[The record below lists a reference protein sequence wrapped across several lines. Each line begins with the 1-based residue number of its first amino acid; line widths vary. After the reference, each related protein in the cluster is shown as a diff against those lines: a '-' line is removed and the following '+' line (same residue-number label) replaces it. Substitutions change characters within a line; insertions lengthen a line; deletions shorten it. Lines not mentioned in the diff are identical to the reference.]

1 MYKNKIKIPSEK
13 SFGLVF
19 FAVFLII
26 GYYFYDKNK
35 LISIS
40 SYFIS
45 LFLLT
50 SSFFFKKILIIPNLI
65 WFKFGIILSKITSPI
80 IIVLLY
86 FGIIVPTGII
96 YFFLRKKQFEEKV
109 SKKQKTYWIIRDK
122 PPLSMEEQY

>member
-1 MYKNKIKIPSEK
+1 MHKNKIKIPSEK

-50 SSFFFKKILIIPNLI
+50 SSFFFKKILIKPNLI

-80 IIVLLY
+80 VIFLLY
-86 FGIIVPTGII
+86 FGIIVPTSII
-96 YFFLRKKQFEEKV
+96 YFFLKKKQYEKKI